1 MSVFYLN
8 CEEQASLS
16 RVSNCVLKI
25 KKKTLVF
32 FFTLA
37 RKSCSQE
44 KVAIAR
50 KIQQQKRTS
59 LLVAMV
65 SNVYRACFLSCMCYT
80 FSP

>member
-32 FFTLA
+32 FFYA
-37 RKSCSQE
+37 GKE
-44 KVAIAR
+44 K
-50 KIQQQKRTS
+50 
-59 LLVAMV
+59 L
-65 SNVYRACFLSCMCYT
+65 
-80 FSP
+80 